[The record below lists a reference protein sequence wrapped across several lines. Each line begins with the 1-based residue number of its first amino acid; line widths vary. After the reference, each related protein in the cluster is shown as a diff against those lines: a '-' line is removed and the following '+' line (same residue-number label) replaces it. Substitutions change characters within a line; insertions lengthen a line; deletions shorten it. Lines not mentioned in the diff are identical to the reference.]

1 MTEVI
6 SDSCSVV
13 VILILRERLKIE
25 IILFK
30 AC

>member
-1 MTEVI
+1 MEVI

-13 VILILRERLKIE
+13 VILSLRERLKIE

-30 AC
+30 AY

>member
-1 MTEVI
+1 MEVI

-13 VILILRERLKIE
+13 VILILHERLKIE

-30 AC
+30 AY